1 MMPRPGWN
9 GRGVQ
14 AAKNPQ
20 IEINMGHIVEFDL
33 RYRRAVSAKN
43 RTELLHLAAWAES
56 KGLTLGHKA
65 HQAAQDL
72 T

>member
-20 IEINMGHIVEFDL
+20 IDINIINIAEFDKRL
-33 RYRRAVSAKN
+33 KSGINN
-43 RTELLHLAAWAES
+43 RDHEELWELIQWADA

-65 HQAAQDL
+65 QEAINKI
-72 T
+72 